1 MATNLLIDPELVKSS
16 TKLFSVLSK
25 KDTFTIFLFA
35 SGCLKAESSTLQN
48 LGLSRKRY
56 YTRLKHLIDAGLVT
70 KSESGYIHTTLGHII
85 YQKYLIGLMKQI
97 ANTKQM
103 KMIDTLKRTNQFSE
117 NDIIKFVNKIT
128 DNTNAES
135 ISSTS
140 RIEVAWTLED
150 VVSATV
156 ERIEFCKNEIL
167 VAARSVNEIIINNI
181 LRKTSA
187 GIIKVKVIADASLIR
202 EYIQTEENNSL
213 NLDDKNTAER
223 ANVLTNP
230 WYPNNNNIERKIS
243 QVPYNMIILDDR
255 EVGIE
260 LIDWNEPKKFHNV
273 VFIRDENMCKIM
285 RDFYYNIWNA
295 ASAFPPSFK
304 QQEQQQR

>member
-1 MATNLLIDPELVKSS
+1 M
-16 TKLFSVLSK
+16 
-25 KDTFTIFLFA
+25 
-35 SGCLKAESSTLQN
+35 
-48 LGLSRKRY
+48 
-56 YTRLKHLIDAGLVT
+56 
-70 KSESGYIHTTLGHII
+70 
-85 YQKYLIGLMKQI
+85 
-97 ANTKQM
+97 
-103 KMIDTLKRTNQFSE
+103 
-117 NDIIKFVNKIT
+117 
-128 DNTNAES
+128 
-135 ISSTS
+135 
-140 RIEVAWTLED
+140 
-150 VVSATV
+150 
-156 ERIEFCKNEIL
+156 
-167 VAARSVNEIIINNI
+167 
-181 LRKTSA
+181 
-187 GIIKVKVIADASLIR
+187 IKVKVIADASLIR

-243 QVPYNMIILDDR
+243 PVPYNMIILDGR

-285 RDFYYNIWNA
+285 RDFYHNIWNT